1 MMTYPAIVIVPGAWH
16 RPAHFQGL
24 IDELAK
30 VNYDA
35 EAVTIPSV
43 DSSPPLASWN
53 EDAQAVRQ
61 VIMNKLDAGKDVVVL
76 AHSFGGVAMSEAA
89 KGLGKKDRDA
99 QGFKG
104 GITKL
109 VYMCA
114 MALPE
119 GQTHIGQLVPQTP
132 EEEELERQRKELEEK
147 FGELD
152 VSAVWAPSICFYID
166 NTNLSIGRSN
176 DSPEGPYPPRV
187 L

>member
-1 MMTYPAIVIVPGAWH
+1 MVNPSIVIVPGAWH

-35 EAVTIPSV
+35 EGVTMPSV
-43 DSSPPLASWN
+43 DSSPPLSTW
-53 EDAQAVRQ
+53 EQDAEAVRK

-76 AHSFGGVAMSEAA
+76 AHSFGGIAMSEAA

-99 QGFKG
+99 QGLKG
-104 GITKL
+104 GIIKL

-119 GQTHIGQLVPQTP
+119 GQSHVGQLVPQTP
-132 EEEELERQRKELEEK
+132 EEEEIERQRKELEEK
-147 FGELD
+147 FGGLD
-152 VSAVWAPSICFYID
+152 VSAVWIPAFTSISQC
-166 NTNLSIGRSN
+166 
-176 DSPEGPYPPRV
+176 
-187 L
+187 